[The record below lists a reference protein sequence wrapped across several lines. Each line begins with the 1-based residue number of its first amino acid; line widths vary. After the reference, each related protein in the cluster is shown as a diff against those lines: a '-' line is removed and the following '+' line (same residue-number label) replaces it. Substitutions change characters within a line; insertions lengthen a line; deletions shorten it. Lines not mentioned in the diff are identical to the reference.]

1 MPGLPAARS
10 GQAGPSI
17 SHQATIFHLGVP
29 AQEPA
34 PVELLPPAIGLA
46 AVTVFEE
53 IIRNVVVIL
62 HRAHPTL
69 RKPGRSLPPLCR

>member
-1 MPGLPAARS
+1 MPGLPATQT

-17 SHQATIFHLGVP
+17 FPEAAIFHRRVP
-29 AQEPA
+29 AQDTA
-34 PVELLPPAIGLA
+34 PVELLPAAIGLA

-69 RKPGRSLPPLCR
+69 RKTGRSQPPLCR